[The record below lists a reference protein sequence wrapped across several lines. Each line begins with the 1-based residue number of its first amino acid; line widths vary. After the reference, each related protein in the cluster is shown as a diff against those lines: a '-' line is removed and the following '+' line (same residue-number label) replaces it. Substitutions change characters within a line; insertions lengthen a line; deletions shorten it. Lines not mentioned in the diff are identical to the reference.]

1 MRRSQPLY
9 QWPLFFPGRERP
21 TLRWMDGSGTQEH
34 CQIFSCPSLS
44 FALYTGS
51 SLTAPLKDDQSREEA
66 RRHSALS
73 TQNALP
79 CKTSSIICAP
89 KRPRPCREL
98 VCKITPRS
106 PGHCEGG
113 HGALSF
119 SRERSGGR
127 GCCDAGHCLC
137 SPASGSVRLVSP
149 QMFTTLVV
157 YSS

>member
-1 MRRSQPLY
+1 MVISSFF
-9 QWPLFFPGRERP
+9 LFLPF
-21 TLRWMDGSGTQEH
+21 LFCAFLIQS
-34 CQIFSCPSLS
+34 FSCPSLS
-44 FALYTGS
+44 FAVYTGS

-66 RRHSALS
+66 RHHSALS
-73 TQNALP
+73 AQNALP

-119 SRERSGGR
+119 SRESSGGR
-127 GCCDAGHCLC
+127 GCCDPGHCLC
-137 SPASGSVRLVSP
+137 SPASGSVRLVSL
-149 QMFTTLVV
+149 QDVHYLSCVFLLITSGTVEF
-157 YSS
+157 